1 MTVFHT
7 HEVIMRFTAYY
18 YCSRLGNIQVYFT
31 APTIDFDRTKRY
43 LCYEPTTTKEFNI
56 LGADLSRVRVV
67 NQEVGSV

>member
-1 MTVFHT
+1 MKL
-7 HEVIMRFTAYY
+7 TAYY

-31 APTIDFDRTKRY
+31 ADRIDFDRTKRY